1 MRQPLWFRL
10 VLSFLMVP
18 LLMVSGPPLFA
29 AETGPTTDHPAA
41 VILLPSDM
49 PWRGR
54 PGGNQNALLLGD
66 TAKPGTFVSIINWVS
81 GSISKPHYHPNA
93 RTFVVLK
100 GHWDFGS
107 GPHYDPAAM
116 KALPE
121 GTVVTVPAGGILYDG
136 CKQAPCMVEV
146 IGVGQDPEYMVDE
159 TGATFPPEKR

>member
-1 MRQPLWFRL
+1 M
-10 VLSFLMVP
+10 
-18 LLMVSGPPLFA
+18 
-29 AETGPTTDHPAA
+29 TDHPAA
-41 VILLPSDM
+41 IIRLPADL
-49 PWRGR
+49 PWSGR

-66 TAKPGTFVSIINWVS
+66 TAKPGTFVSIINWTS

-107 GPHYDPAAM
+107 GPHYDTAAM

-146 IGVGQDPEYMVDE
+146 IGVGQDPEFMVDE
-159 TGATFPPEKR
+159 TGATLPSEKR

>member
-1 MRQPLWFRL
+1 MTLRTLLLPPLVMAAL
-10 VLSFLMVP
+10 P
-18 LLMVSGPPLFA
+18 ACAATSGPMS
-29 AETGPTTDHPAA
+29 EHPSA
-41 VILLPSDM
+41 IIRLPSEL
-49 PWRGR
+49 PWQGR

-66 TAKPGTFVSIINWVS
+66 TARPGTFVSIINWTS

-107 GPHYDPAAM
+107 GPHYDLSAM

-146 IGVGQDPEYMVDE
+146 IGVGQDPEYTVDE
-159 TGATFPPEKR
+159 NGTTLPPERR

>member
-1 MRQPLWFRL
+1 MALRHSLALP
-10 VLSFLMVP
+10 FLMAAVLP
-18 LLMVSGPPLFA
+18 TMAAGNGPMA
-29 AETGPTTDHPAA
+29 DHPAP
-41 VILLPSDM
+41 VVSLPADVQ
-49 PWRGR
+49 WHGR
-54 PGGNQNALLLGD
+54 PGGNQTAMLLGD
-66 TAKPGTFVSIINWVS
+66 TAKPGPFVSMINWVS

-107 GPHYDPAAM
+107 GPHYDPASM

-136 CKQAPCMVEV
+136 CKQAPCLVEV

-159 TGATFPPEKR
+159 TGATLP

>member
-1 MRQPLWFRL
+1 MLIRRVL
-10 VLSFLMVP
+10 VLP
-18 LLMVSGPPLFA
+18 LLMAFVSPAGA
-29 AETGPTTDHPAA
+29 AETAAMTDHPAA
-41 VILLPSDM
+41 IIRLPQDM

-54 PGGNQNALLLGD
+54 PGGNQTALLLGD

-136 CKQAPCMVEV
+136 CKEAPCMVEV

-159 TGATFPPEKR
+159 TGATLPPEKQ